1 MRPSLLSTKLLV
13 SGVHKDM
20 PWVPGQ
26 TLPLTAYGAR
36 CPARHAMAA
45 TFSTRSM
52 RGRQLIGEAHV
63 LPCPDVD
70 QSTLP
75 NLTLEDHRR
84 VQRYLGRLSGIAT
97 AIDVIPSNSSEE
109 KGGGV
114 LAKDGETV
122 RCESS
127 RGVAWQK
134 DVVLFGC
141 YPRYTCDM
149 QCLLHHVGRPSVRF
163 AWAEGD
169 VLSAMRVPT
178 FAKSRPI
185 TPGGYGVLLP
195 LNWRRHFEPL
205 VKARKLDQE
214 MALPFSRRKSMA
226 VWRGASTGKSCD
238 PTINARLQ
246 LMLRWGGARSPLV
259 NVAFSV
265 LVQCLGAENR
275 PRSPRRT
282 QWQRSTSRT
291 DRFVGTSISR
301 LLHMKT
307 SNMDMRDLMQFKYII
322 IVEGNDVASSLPWV
336 LSTDSVPLMAPPT
349 IEAWLLHG
357 DLVPWHHYVPLRPDF
372 SDLEE
377 RVRWLESNP
386 TEAMHI
392 ARAGREYAAPFGD
405 PRRDVA
411 VASEVMR
418 EYLSKVRFM
427 H

>member
-1 MRPSLLSTKLLV
+1 MRPSLLSTNLLV

-36 CPARHAMAA
+36 CPARQAMAA

-205 VKARKLDQE
+205 VKA
-214 MALPFSRRKSMA
+214 
-226 VWRGASTGKSCD
+226 
-238 PTINARLQ
+238 
-246 LMLRWGGARSPLV
+246 LV

>member
-149 QCLLHHVGRPSVRF
+149 QCLLYASRGLK
-163 AWAEGD
+163 ATC
-169 VLSAMRVPT
+169 SAR
-178 FAKSRPI
+178 
-185 TPGGYGVLLP
+185 
-195 LNWRRHFEPL
+195 
-205 VKARKLDQE
+205 
-214 MALPFSRRKSMA
+214 
-226 VWRGASTGKSCD
+226 
-238 PTINARLQ
+238 
-246 LMLRWGGARSPLV
+246 
-259 NVAFSV
+259 
-265 LVQCLGAENR
+265 
-275 PRSPRRT
+275 
-282 QWQRSTSRT
+282 
-291 DRFVGTSISR
+291 
-301 LLHMKT
+301 
-307 SNMDMRDLMQFKYII
+307 
-322 IVEGNDVASSLPWV
+322 
-336 LSTDSVPLMAPPT
+336 
-349 IEAWLLHG
+349 
-357 DLVPWHHYVPLRPDF
+357 
-372 SDLEE
+372 
-377 RVRWLESNP
+377 
-386 TEAMHI
+386 
-392 ARAGREYAAPFGD
+392 
-405 PRRDVA
+405 
-411 VASEVMR
+411 
-418 EYLSKVRFM
+418 
-427 H
+427 